1 MADIIWDAGPSIRV
15 LSIFSNVCQLFLM
28 FPWIVQFRLQNPF
41 YPLFF
46 LIAVTFISLSYVS
59 RSKLMAE
66 LIA

>member
-1 MADIIWDAGPSIRV
+1 M
-15 LSIFSNVCQLFLM
+15 QLFLM

-59 RSKLMAE
+59 RRSARAL
-66 LIA
+66 LIIA